1 MPYFPVIESNL
12 TLQNVLPG
20 FGTKAV
26 YENER
31 NATSFIVNLQT
42 LLTVFHGLVMG
53 LNI

>member
-1 MPYFPVIESNL
+1 MPSFPVIASNL
-12 TLQNVLPG
+12 ALQNVLPG

-42 LLTVFHGLVMG
+42 LLTVFHGFVMS
-53 LNI
+53 LII